1 MLQDEAVS
9 TGPTVIKA
17 DPVTSRYQFAAPVDF
32 DPASHTS
39 TAHRRRGCLVIKMA
53 AALYLASLPA

>member
-9 TGPTVIKA
+9 TGPTVMEA
-17 DPVTSRYQFAAPVDF
+17 DSVTSRYQFAAPVDF
-32 DPASHTS
+32 DPTSHTS
-39 TAHRRRGCLVIKMA
+39 TTHRRRGCLVIKVT